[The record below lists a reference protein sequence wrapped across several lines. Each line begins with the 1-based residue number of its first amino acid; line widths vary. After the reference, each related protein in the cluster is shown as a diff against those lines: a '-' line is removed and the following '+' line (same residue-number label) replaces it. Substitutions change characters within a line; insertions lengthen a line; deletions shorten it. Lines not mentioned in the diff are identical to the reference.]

1 MRHDWIPREDTL
13 EHTKENSADISS
25 SSSHLLH
32 CEDSTYNMAALTS
45 ISGLQWKGG
54 WIFSLLGCIP
64 NKIQASARNLNS
76 AGMALRIYKAN
87 QSLWQSLEMWT
98 AVYYSCCTRWSKCR
112 LSWSSPPVI
121 RATAWEENSLTFTL
135 IDYGLRLMRVSFGI
149 NGLFP
154 I

>member
-1 MRHDWIPREDTL
+1 MFHIQHHDWVNIQKSIFIRSYYQVSVISWITYLMFRLQTEVLLWMLCHLLAGQIILHLWSGNTFDWTWWAYVRHDWIPREDTL

-76 AGMALRIYKAN
+76 AGMALRI
-87 QSLWQSLEMWT
+87 
-98 AVYYSCCTRWSKCR
+98 
-112 LSWSSPPVI
+112 
-121 RATAWEENSLTFTL
+121 
-135 IDYGLRLMRVSFGI
+135 
-149 NGLFP
+149 
-154 I
+154 